1 MLVMPDQAIRLVC
14 FDLGGVIIRICRS
27 WLEACLRAELPVREG
42 IEELLQREIEARREL
57 NVLHQTGRLDTPEY
71 FQRVSATLDGL
82 YSPDDIRAIH
92 YAWLV
97 GEYEGLTDVIDAIH
111 DAGLETAALSNI
123 NPEHWQ
129 RMQKYPSV
137 MRLQHRF
144 GSHEIGFH
152 KPDPKIYRALENNV
166 NIRGSK
172 ILFFDDLEDN
182 IAAARA
188 CGWNA
193 VLIDHTSP
201 TDVQI
206 IRALQTYNLLE
217 TYRLGS

>member
-1 MLVMPDQAIRLVC
+1 M
-14 FDLGGVIIRICRS
+14 
-27 WLEACLRAELPVREG
+27 
-42 IEELLQREIEARREL
+42 
-57 NVLHQTGRLDTPEY
+57 
-71 FQRVSATLDGL
+71 DGL

-97 GEYEGLTDVIDAIH
+97 GEYEGLSDVIDAIH
-111 DAGLETAALSNI
+111 DADLKTAALSNI

-129 RMQKYPSV
+129 RMQEYPSV

-144 GSHEIGFH
+144 GSHEFGFH

-166 NIRGSK
+166 KIRGSK

-182 IAAARA
+182 IAAARE

-193 VLIDHTSP
+193 VLIDPLRETAVVDLRNVAKQIQELIK
-201 TDVQI
+201 TVQHAPDEG
-206 IRALQTYNLLE
+206 RP
-217 TYRLGS
+217 

>member
-1 MLVMPDQAIRLVC
+1 MSVMPSKTIRLVC
-14 FDLGGVIIRICRS
+14 FDLGGVIIRICRT
-27 WLEACLRAELPVREG
+27 WLEACQRAGLPVREG
-42 IEELLQREIEARREL
+42 IEGRLQREIETRREL
-57 NVLHQTGRLDTPEY
+57 NTLHQTGRLDTPEY

-97 GEYEGLTDVIDAIH
+97 DEYEGITDVIDVIH
-111 DAGLETAALSNI
+111 DAGLETAALSNT

-129 RMQKYPSV
+129 RMQEFPSV

-144 GSHEIGFH
+144 GSHELGLK
-152 KPDPKIYRALENNV
+152 KPDEAIYRALEENV
-166 NIRGSK
+166 NIRGSD
-172 ILFFDDLEDN
+172 ILFFDDLQDN
-182 IAAARA
+182 IDAARE

-206 IRALQTYNLLE
+206 ICALQTYKLIE
-217 TYRLGS
+217 A

>member
-1 MLVMPDQAIRLVC
+1 MLVMPDQTIRLVC

-42 IEELLQREIEARREL
+42 IEELLQREIETRREL

-97 GEYEGLTDVIDAIH
+97 GEYEGLSDVIDAIH

-129 RMQKYPSV
+129 RMQEYPSV

-166 NIRGSK
+166 NIRGSE

-188 CGWNA
+188 CGWSA

>member
-1 MLVMPDQAIRLVC
+1 MSVMPHKTIRLVC
-14 FDLGGVIIRICRS
+14 FDLGGVIIRICRT
-27 WLEACLRAELPVREG
+27 WLEACRRAGLPVRDG
-42 IEELLQREIEARREL
+42 IEGVLQREIETRREL

-71 FQRVSATLDGL
+71 FQRVSATLNGL

-97 GEYEGLTDVIDAIH
+97 DEYEGLTDVIDAIH
-111 DAGLETAALSNI
+111 DAGLKTAALSNT

-129 RMQKYPSV
+129 RMQEFPSV

-144 GSHEIGFH
+144 GSHELGFH
-152 KPDPKIYRALENNV
+152 KPDEAIYRALEENV
-166 NIRGSK
+166 NIRGSD
-172 ILFFDDLEDN
+172 ILFFDDLQDN
-182 IAAARA
+182 IDAARE
-188 CGWNA
+188 CGWNS

-206 IRALQTYNLLE
+206 ICALQTYKLIE
-217 TYRLGS
+217 A